1 MPATTSEL
9 VEHLLRREPVFDQ
22 PTIIWDEAS
31 FDAEIAPDFHEI
43 GASGQVH
50 TRAHI
55 KEVVLG
61 RLSGTQPSSLPG
73 GYTIDDADVRLLVE
87 GLAQVTYVLQA
98 QGRVT
103 RRSTLYRQSADRWQ
117 AVFHQGTVVAGMPL

>member
-1 MPATTSEL
+1 MRATPEL
-9 VEHLLRREPVFDQ
+9 VEHLLRREPVFDR

-31 FDAEIAPDFHEI
+31 FDVEIAPDFHEI

-50 TRAHI
+50 TRDHV

-61 RLSGTQPSSLPG
+61 RLSGTQPASLPD
-73 GYTIDDADVRLLVE
+73 GYTMDDAVVRLLVE

-98 QGRVT
+98 EGRVT
-103 RRSTLYRQSADRWQ
+103 RRSTLYRRSADGWQ
-117 AVFHQGTVVAGMPL
+117 AVFHQGTVVAAARL